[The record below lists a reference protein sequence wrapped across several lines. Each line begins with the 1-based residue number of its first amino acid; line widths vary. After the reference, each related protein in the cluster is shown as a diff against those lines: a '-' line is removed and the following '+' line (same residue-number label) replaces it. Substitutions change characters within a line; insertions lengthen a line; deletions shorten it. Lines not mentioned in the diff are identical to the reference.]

1 MPLWLRPLHY
11 LTFAVVFKSQIER
24 FS

>member
-11 LTFAVVFKSQIER
+11 LAFAVVFESRIER